1 MGGIALQDIIKKIIE
16 IDHMAQKMTDDAL
29 ALKTQAESSIEQ
41 DKKALREEYIQRA
54 RKRIEVTAKTEEKFL
69 EESLAD
75 IKAKYSGVA
84 AVLNDN
90 YSKNHAQWSQEIYK
104 RVIGG

>member
-1 MGGIALQDIIKKIIE
+1 MQDIIKKIIE

-29 ALKTQAESSIEQ
+29 ALKTQAESSIEH

-54 RKRIEVTAKTEEKFL
+54 RKRIDVTAQTEEKFL
-69 EESLAD
+69 EEALAD
-75 IKAKYSGVA
+75 IKTRYSGVT
-84 AVLNDN
+84 AVLNEN
-90 YSKNHAQWSQEIYK
+90 YEKNHTQWAQEIYK